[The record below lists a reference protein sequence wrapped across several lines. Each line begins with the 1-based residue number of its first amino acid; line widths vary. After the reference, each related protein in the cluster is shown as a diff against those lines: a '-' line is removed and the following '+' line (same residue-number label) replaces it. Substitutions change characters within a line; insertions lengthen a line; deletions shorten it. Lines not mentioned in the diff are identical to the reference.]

1 MSGNTAPN
9 GRRTP
14 PARNLKSDMLL
25 AATRTFVEAE
35 RPDRTTCDQ
44 FREAFYLLI
53 GQADAQTRQKVA
65 TLVSRAAFCPRPIAL
80 YLAMEAPTIAMPILR
95 HSPVLGLLDMAQVIS
110 KRGAVHARL
119 LAARPALPASI
130 VTQMRAL
137 DDADVTAALAA
148 NRGVQAA
155 ARERQARIAKVAE
168 AKAPPAKA
176 KIEAS
181 SKAPADAPADAR
193 ELERRLMDALGAQRA
208 ARPGVKPAPK
218 RLDAAAFRT
227 ALETA
232 ALSRD
237 RAAMARAMRARLGL
251 AHGTAMQ
258 VLDDHSG
265 NALMVLMKAEGFAA
279 DVAHR
284 VVLMA
289 LPTVGLS
296 PQAADRVLRTWQRL
310 EEASCRAALAQWPR
324 ADATR
329 TISQTDGA
337 EGVRREAA
345 RTTSVRDEATD
356 LRRAG

>member
-1 MSGNTAPN
+1 MSAIEETLPGKRAA
-9 GRRTP
+9 

-25 AATRTFVEAE
+25 AAARTFTDVE

-65 TLVSRAAFCPRPIAL
+65 TLLARSPFCPRPIAL
-80 YLAMEAPTIAMPILR
+80 YLAMDTPTIAMPILR
-95 HSPVLGLLDMAQVIS
+95 HSSVLGLLDMAQVIS

-119 LAARPALPASI
+119 LAARSDLPASI

-148 NRGVQAA
+148 NRAVQAV
-155 ARERQARIAKVAE
+155 ARERTAKMRPTERATERTAPRTAE
-168 AKAPPAKA
+168 AT
-176 KIEAS
+176 AS
-181 SKAPADAPADAR
+181 PVKRTAPADAR
-193 ELERRLMDALGAQRA
+193 ALEKRLMDALGAQRRPQGP
-208 ARPGVKPAPK
+208 ARPMGA
-218 RLDAAAFRT
+218 DEFRT

-237 RAAMARAMRARLGL
+237 RAAMAKAMRARLSL

-265 NALMVLMKAEGFAA
+265 NALLVLMKAEDFPA
-279 DVAHR
+279 DMAHR
-284 VVLMA
+284 IVLMA

-296 PQAADRVLRTWQRL
+296 PQAADRVLRTWERL
-310 EEASCRAALAQWPR
+310 ETESCKAALAQWPR
-324 ADATR
+324 AEATR
-329 TISQTDGA
+329 TASQTDDA
-337 EGVRREAA
+337 PGVRREPA
-345 RTTSVRDEATD
+345 RATSARAEGAEF
-356 LRRAG
+356 RRTG